1 MFAFVLQVPTLRYN
15 DVEER
20 MEDREGLRGEGYEV
34 AHSTV

>member
-20 MEDREGLRGEGYEV
+20 MEDGERLRGEGYEV